1 MKTMEQLEKAYEKE
15 MQLAEKH
22 KKITE
27 KHKKNATDYKKQFE
41 QLQLKDVTQRV
52 ISLNMSAK
60 EYDDFMKLLKSGKKS
75 VFEAVKLVIGEKAE
89 EVKADDNKEETAP
102 D

>member
-1 MKTMEQLEKAYEKE
+1 MKTIEQLEKAYEKE
-15 MQLAEKH
+15 RRLAEQ
-22 KKITE
+22 
-27 KHKKNATDYKKQFE
+27 HKKNAEDCKKQIE
-41 QLQLKDVTQRV
+41 QLQLKNVSQKV

-75 VFEAVKLVIGEKAE
+75 VFEAVNLVVGKKAE
-89 EVKADDNKEETAP
+89 EVKSDDNKKETPP

>member
-1 MKTMEQLEKAYEKE
+1 MKTMEQLKKGYEKE
-15 MQLAEKH
+15 MRLAEQH
-22 KKITE
+22 E
-27 KHKKNATDYKKQFE
+27 KNAADYKKQME
-41 QLQLKDVTQRV
+41 QLQLKNVTQKV

-75 VFEAVKLVIGEKAE
+75 VFEAVNLVIGEKAE
-89 EVKADDNKEETAP
+89 EVKADANGEETAP

>member
-15 MQLAEKH
+15 MRLAEQH
-22 KKITE
+22 R
-27 KHKKNATDYKKQFE
+27 KNAEDYKKQME
-41 QLQLKDVTQRV
+41 RRQLDNVTKKV
-52 ISLNMSAK
+52 VSLNMSAK

-75 VFEAVKLVIGEKAE
+75 VFEAVNLVIGEKAK
-89 EVKADDNKEETAP
+89 EVKSDDNTEETAS

>member
-15 MQLAEKH
+15 VQLAEKH
-22 KKITE
+22 KQ
-27 KHKKNATDYKKQFE
+27 NAAAYKKQME
-41 QLQLKDVTQRV
+41 QLQLKNVTQRV
-52 ISLNMSAK
+52 VSLNMSAK

-75 VFEAVKLVIGEKAE
+75 VFEAVNLVIGEKAK
-89 EVKADDNKEETAP
+89 EVKSDDNTEETAP